1 MPWVRRDNHRPR
13 VAWAVADTVL
23 LGALV
28 AAGLS
33 MGVGTASAQ
42 PAAPKPPVT
51 LFEENFEHG
60 LGSTPVALPNYTGE
74 RGVKYTADPDW
85 LTGCNGVI
93 VQGNAPDSEQA
104 ASGCVAS
111 SFTGVRD
118 LAKDL
123 GEVDGS
129 GDSNHA
135 VTAYTE
141 NNPGANKVQFE
152 TVNPIPL
159 SVHDRFLTFSVD
171 AAAVN
176 CRIASA
182 PLFKFSLL
190 DGTKDIPVGGD
201 PINPCTDS
209 RAKDVG
215 TAKAGVF
222 PAPAAILFSG
232 SGVGIRMVNENGS
245 GAGNDA
251 AFDNIKILDAT
262 PSVAKSFSPES
273 VTEGGTSKLTF
284 TVTNTDELGAKDGW
298 SFTDKLSSGLVVAS
312 SAHSTD
318 CPGADVTAAAE
329 SSDIK
334 AKGDLTEGMAEC
346 KITLTVRARPGT
358 YDNGRA
364 NLTVVGL
371 DRPPADKPAV
381 VHFASVPVTG

>member
-1 MPWVRRDNHRPR
+1 MPLVRRDNPGLRAAL
-13 VAWAVADTVL
+13 VVADTVL

-28 AAGLS
+28 VAGLR
-33 MGVGTASAQ
+33 GGAGRGGA
-42 PAAPKPPVT
+42 PPPPPKPPVT

-60 LGSTPVALPNYTGE
+60 VGSTPVALPDYTGE
-74 RGVKYTADPDW
+74 RGTKYTADSQW

-104 ASGCVAS
+104 ASGCAAS

-141 NNPGANKVQFE
+141 NNPGADKVQFE

-159 SVHDRFLTFSVD
+159 SVNDRFLTFSVD

-201 PINPCTDS
+201 PINPCTDP
-209 RAKDVG
+209 RAKDIG
-215 TAKAGVF
+215 DSKAGVF

-232 SGVGIRMVNENGS
+232 SAVGIRMVNENGS

-273 VTEGGTSKLTF
+273 VTEGSTSKLTF

-298 SFTDKLSSGLVVAS
+298 SFTDKLSPGLVVAS

-318 CPGADVTAAAE
+318 CPGADVTAAE
-329 SSDIK
+329 GSSDIK
-334 AKGDLTEGMAEC
+334 AKGDLAEGMAEC

-381 VHFASVPVTG
+381 VHFDSVPVTG

>member
-1 MPWVRRDNHRPR
+1 MPWVRRGNRGPR
-13 VAWAVADTVL
+13 AVWVAADTVL

-33 MGVGTASAQ
+33 LGVGTAVAQ
-42 PAAPKPPVT
+42 SAAPKPPVL

-60 LGSTPVALPNYTGE
+60 VGSTPVPLADYTGE
-74 RGVKYTADPDW
+74 RGTKYTADPQW

-93 VQGNAPDSEQA
+93 VQGDAPDSGQS
-104 ASGCVAS
+104 ASGCNAS
-111 SFTGVRD
+111 SFTGVRT
-118 LAKDL
+118 LARAL
-123 GEVDGS
+123 GEVDGG
-129 GDSNHA
+129 GDGNHA

-141 NNPGANKVQFE
+141 NNPGADKVQFE
-152 TVNPIPL
+152 TVDPIPL
-159 SVHDRFLTFSVD
+159 SLHDRFLTFSVD

-182 PLFKFSLL
+182 PQFKFSLL
-190 DGTKDIPVGGD
+190 DGTRDIPVGGAA
-201 PINPCTDS
+201 INPCTDP
-209 RAKDVG
+209 RAKDIG
-215 TAKAGVF
+215 DAKAGVF

-232 SGVGIRMVNENGS
+232 SAVGIRMVNENGS
-245 GAGNDA
+245 GSGNDA

-262 PSVAKSFSPES
+262 PSVTKSFSPES
-273 VTEGGTSKLTF
+273 VAAGRTSELTF
-284 TVTNTDELGAKDGW
+284 TISNTDELGAKDGW
-298 SFTDKLSSGLVVAS
+298 SFTDKLSPGLVVAS

-318 CPGADVTAAAE
+318 CPGADVTAAEGA
-329 SSDIK
+329 SDIK
-334 AKGDLTEGMAEC
+334 AKGDLTQGMAEC

-371 DRPPADKPAV
+371 DRPPAHKPAV

>member
-1 MPWVRRDNHRPR
+1 M
-13 VAWAVADTVL
+13 VADTVL

-33 MGVGTASAQ
+33 LGAGTAAAQ
-42 PAAPKPPVT
+42 PTAPKPPVL

-60 LGSTPVALPNYTGE
+60 TGSAPVALPDYTGE
-74 RGVKYTADPDW
+74 RGTKYTADPGW

-93 VQGNAPDSEQA
+93 VQGDAPDSEQS
-104 ASGCVAS
+104 ASGCSAS
-111 SFTGVRD
+111 SFTGVRG

-171 AAAVN
+171 AAAAN

-190 DGTKDIPVGGD
+190 DGTTDIPVGGD
-201 PINPCTDS
+201 PINPCTDP
-209 RAKDVG
+209 RAKDIGSSKV
-215 TAKAGVF
+215 GVF

-232 SGVGIRMVNENGS
+232 SAIGIRMVNENGS

-262 PSVAKSFSPES
+262 PSIAKSFSPES
-273 VTEGGTSKLTF
+273 VTAGATSKLTF

-298 SFTDKLSSGLVVAS
+298 SFTDKLSPGLEVAS

-318 CPGADVTAAAE
+318 CPGADVTAAE
-329 SSDIK
+329 GSPDIK

-346 KITLTVRARPGT
+346 TITLTVRAQPGT

-381 VHFASVPVTG
+381 VHFDSVPVTG